1 MKQKNILKSI
11 VFLLVLVIHTNK
23 IEAQEVLLT
32 SGNSTT
38 DTGGSVSYS
47 VGQIMQQ
54 NATSSNGTVIKG
66 IQFNFDAS
74 SLTVIDLETNLDVS
88 TYPNPTTSIL
98 NIQIDD
104 FKPKAMSYKLL
115 DISGKLI
122 TSGTI
127 KDKTTMINVNH
138 LEMATYLLKIN
149 NTHNHTTKTFK
160 IIKN

>member
-1 MKQKNILKSI
+1 MTKSTLTKNLFTIA
-11 VFLLVLVIHTNK
+11 VVLFPYTISY
-23 IEAQEVLLT
+23 AQDVLLA
-32 SGNSTT
+32 SGNTTT

-54 NATSSNGTVIKG
+54 NATNSNGSVVKG

-98 NIQIDD
+98 NVQIDN
-104 FKPKAMSYKLL
+104 FKPKAMSYKLF

-127 KDKTTMINVNH
+127 KDKTTKINVNH